1 MSDLTLNDLLSNFMF
16 IRPEALWL
24 LILVIPVA
32 VLSWKTLKNQG
43 QWQKSIDPHLLKFLL
58 LQGESS
64 RSWWPLIILLLTLI
78 TAILAFAG
86 PSFEKKSVPVYRTGD
101 ARVIILDLSLSMDAV
116 DIKPSRLTRAKHKL
130 TDILT
135 ASKEGETALI
145 VYAGDAFI
153 ISPLTSDANTIKTM
167 VPVLNTGIMPVL
179 GSEPYKAFEKA
190 KQLLINSGKQTGQI
204 IWLTDGMSDVDAE
217 LISDTLND
225 TQYTLSILTIA
236 TDQGAPIPLGNDKGF
251 LKDSAGDIV
260 MPTLRMKPFQ
270 DLAQSQPTVITGI
283 TADNR
288 DIEKLMTES
297 HQQLDKSQES
307 SSEKVSDQ
315 LDQGYWLL
323 FPLLPLLLLMFRKNG
338 RLPGISLMLCVMVM
352 HPNSHAGI
360 WDDLWLTKN
369 QQAAKAYQ
377 QNNNEKAAEL
387 FENQQWKAASHY
399 KSGNYDK
406 AEELYANNQS
416 ATDLYNRGNALAHQ
430 KKFDEAIEA
439 YQSALE
445 QQPDF
450 EDAKFNK
457 ELLEKLKQ
465 QQEQQQKNDN
475 QNEQDNQQQQDQQNN
490 EQQQKNDQQSEQEQ
504 QQQQSQESEQE
515 GEQQKKQQEVDLED
529 KRDEQEKDQALEQW
543 LRKIPDDPGGLLRRK
558 MYREYKK
565 RGRENRFVKKV
576 W

>member
-1 MSDLTLNDLLSNFMF
+1 MNTKIDTKQ
-16 IRPEALWL
+16 
-24 LILVIPVA
+24 IL
-32 VLSWKTLKNQG
+32 
-43 QWQKSIDPHLLKFLL
+43 
-58 LQGESS
+58 
-64 RSWWPLIILLLTLI
+64 LLLTLI
-78 TAILAFAG
+78 ITIIAAAG

-167 VPVLNTGIMPVL
+167 VPVLKTGIMPVL
-179 GSEPYKAFEKA
+179 GSEPNKAFEKA

-204 IWLTDGMSDVDAE
+204 IWLTDGMTDVDAE
-217 LISDTLND
+217 LIADTLND
-225 TQYTLSILTIA
+225 TQYSLSILTIA

-270 DLAQSQPTVITGI
+270 DLAQHQPTIITGI
-283 TADNR
+283 TANNSDV
-288 DIEKLMTES
+288 ETLMSAST
-297 HQQLDKSQES
+297 QRLDKNQES
-307 SSEKVSDQ
+307 NNEKVSDQ
-315 LDQGYWLL
+315 LDQGYWLV
-323 FPLLPLLLLMFRKNG
+323 FPLLPLLLLMFKKNC
-338 RLPGISLMLCVMVM
+338 RLPGISLMLCFVIV

-377 QNNNEKAAEL
+377 QNNSQKAAQL
-387 FENQQWKAASHY
+387 FDDQQWKAASHY

-416 ATDLYNRGNALAHQ
+416 ATDLYNRGNALAQQ

-450 EDAKFNK
+450 EDAQFNK
-457 ELLEKLKQ
+457 ELLEKLKE
-465 QQEQQQKNDN
+465 QQEQQQQQQQQQNDN
-475 QNEQDNQQQQDQQNN
+475 QENQQQKN
-490 EQQQKNDQQSEQEQ
+490 EQQQQNDQQSEQEQ
-504 QQQQSQESEQE
+504 EQQQQSQESEQD
-515 GEQQKKQQEVDLED
+515 GEQQQKQQEVDLED
-529 KRDEQEKDQALEQW
+529 ERDEQEKDQALEQW